1 MYPGIEKTGFGQI
14 ETRMVRKDGTIL
26 NCYIQV
32 RSLDRYNP
40 AKGQIVAVI
49 DLTGYKRTQKTLLQ
63 KEKELEHQTRYLK
76 EVNTALKV
84 LLEHRDNA
92 RKELEENILVS
103 IEKLILPYIE
113 KIEKGGSKREF
124 ATRLSIVK
132 SNLKEL
138 VTLKI
143 RPSPLRAA
151 HNFCS
156 RLRQ

>member
-1 MYPGIEKTGFGQI
+1 
-14 ETRMVRKDGTIL
+14 MVRKDGTIL